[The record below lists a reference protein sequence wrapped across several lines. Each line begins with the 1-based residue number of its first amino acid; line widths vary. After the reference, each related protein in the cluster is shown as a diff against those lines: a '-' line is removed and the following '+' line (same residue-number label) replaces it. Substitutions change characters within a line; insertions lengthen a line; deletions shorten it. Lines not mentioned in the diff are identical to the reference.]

1 MRLLLKE
8 WHFSDG
14 SHSLNGVNSSSLHS
28 LDGSASLFSKT
39 GRKIIV
45 TVLAGKNLLVSK
57 TGKCDAN
64 VKLQYGKVSNHC
76 VTLHVK

>member
-14 SHSLNGVNSSSLHS
+14 SHSLNSVHSSSLHS

-45 TVLAGKNLLVSK
+45 TVLSGKNLVSK
-57 TGKCDAN
+57 GGKCDAN